1 MNLKIVTAA
10 VVISNK
16 TVLITRRAPG
26 QSLEGYWEFPGGKI
40 EEGESLQ
47 ECLKREL
54 LEELGVQS
62 EVEKDEFC
70 VVRHK
75 YEKGEILLVGFI
87 TYLKSHSF
95 KLAVHDKADW
105 APLEDLLCYK
115 LAPADIPIAE
125 KVIQTYE

>member
-1 MNLKIVTAA
+1 MNLKVVTAA

-16 TVLITRRAPG
+16 TVLLARRAPG
-26 QSLEGYWEFPGGKI
+26 QSLDGYWEFPGGKI
-40 EEGESLQ
+40 EEGESLH

-54 LEELGVQS
+54 FEELGVQA

-70 VVRHK
+70 IVRHQ
-75 YEKGEILLVGFI
+75 YDKGEILLVGLI
-87 TYLKSHSF
+87 AYLRSHSF
-95 KLAVHDKADW
+95 TLTVHDKAEW
-105 APLEDLLCYK
+105 VPLDDLLSYK